1 MRLAHELG
9 QARLSGDATAIA
21 KAQEAHDAYR
31 DLCLQSDEML
41 IPERGEL

>member
-1 MRLAHELG
+1 MDDKTNDEL
-9 QARLSGDATAIA
+9 ATAIA